1 MDNIQSNHLC
11 KKSYISIEQLSASKS
26 KGDKTL
32 NNIGMGMAIIGCGAA
47 APQATL
53 SNQHLSHIVET
64 SDEWIYSR
72 TGMKNRRIASRSDS
86 LSQLSAEAAR
96 RAIAM
101 AQITPNDVDL
111 IILATS
117 TPDDL
122 FGSASKV
129 QHLIGATRAVAFDL
143 TAACSGF
150 VFALITAAQYIR
162 TGMYRNVV
170 VIGADVLSRWVDWAD
185 RTTCVLFGDGAG
197 AVVCQGIEN
206 SDRLL
211 AFGMYSDGSQN
222 NCLNIA
228 YQGNSKSLTQ
238 GITAETG
245 NYRPI
250 TMNGRE
256 VYRFAVAKV
265 PEAIEK
271 AMFTAG
277 LSHEDIDWLLLHQ
290 ANQRIMNAVAK
301 RLKLPP
307 EKILSNIADYGN
319 TSAASI
325 PLALDA
331 AVRVGK
337 VKPGDT
343 IAASGFGAGLTWSSA
358 IFQWG

>member
-1 MDNIQSNHLC
+1 M
-11 KKSYISIEQLSASKS
+11 
-26 KGDKTL
+26 
-32 NNIGMGMAIIGCGAA
+32 NNIGMGMAIIGCGSA
-47 APQATL
+47 APQAVLT
-53 SNQHLSHIVET
+53 NQHLSQIVET
-64 SDEWIYSR
+64 SDEWISTR
-72 TGMKNRRIASRSDS
+72 TGMKSRHISSATES
-86 LSQLSAEAAR
+86 LSQLSAEAAQK
-96 RAIAM
+96 AIAM
-101 AQITPNDVDL
+101 AKIDPTDVDL

-162 TGMYRNVV
+162 TGMYQNIV
-170 VIGADVLSRWVDWAD
+170 VIGADVLSRWVDWSD

-197 AVVCQGIEN
+197 AVVCQKMVN
-206 SDRLL
+206 SDRFL

-222 NCLNIA
+222 NSLNLA
-228 YQGNSKSLTQ
+228 YQSNSQTLTQ
-238 GITAETG
+238 DITAQSG
-245 NYRPI
+245 AYQSV
-250 TMNGRE
+250 TMNGKE

-271 AMFTAG
+271 AMFSAG
-277 LSHEDIDWLLLHQ
+277 LSNEDLDWLLLHQ
-290 ANQRIMNAVAK
+290 ANQRIMDAVAK
-301 RLKLPP
+301 RLKLPS
-307 EKILSNIADYGN
+307 EKILSNISEYGN

-331 AVRVGK
+331 AVREGK
-337 VKPGDT
+337 VKVGHT
-343 IAASGFGAGLTWSSA
+343 IAASGFGAGLTWGAA